1 MDAFCK
7 ELSGKELE
15 EFCKEYD
22 KFWLNMQ
29 KYIPIEGETP
39 EEIASN
45 YLKDQAEMTRHFRRI
60 ITRAM
65 NGYYLIVYWLIVLGV
80 SLAIWLIPQC
90 L

>member
-15 EFCKEYD
+15 EFCKKYD
-22 KFWLNMQ
+22 EFWLNMQ

-45 YLKDQAEMTRHFRRI
+45 YLKDQAEMTRH
-60 ITRAM
+60 
-65 NGYYLIVYWLIVLGV
+65 V
-80 SLAIWLIPQC
+80 SCENICIKFGQYS
-90 L
+90 